1 MYQGGPEALGNDR
14 GRLSSQAVRCFCLIE
29 GEQCDALHGSPLGQ
43 HAGQHVSSGWRV
55 PPILSPA
62 LGSLPH
68 SNFFSKTLKRL
79 PVQLHYPVESKNANR
94 QDMALS
100 AISVLSATVCLRIL
114 PRNAPS
120 LTWPSI
126 ATLGTDMPSPLG
138 TTSATSLQPA
148 LELIYLAKLQP
159 ELASQSLRKLLL
171 ANPNYFEN
179 LPESSFKVVLNMNG
193 DTAFESLGCVSYIAL
208 LDQLYASVQ
217 LKRDWGYSSGLDNSS
232 SRQYVRFYLSF
243 DRGVTWQNEGLTAC
257 QCLRRARSQTAYPS
271 RDKADR
277 TSRTTQVRFTRTPGS
292 RNSLL
297 EFASSSGRPRL
308 DPALGQR
315 PGNHH
320 SHHKA
325 RWSSD
330 GLSASRVLGPIRR

>member
-1 MYQGGPEALGNDR
+1 MPSTRSARAGAFPR
-14 GRLSSQAVRCFCLIE
+14 S
-29 GEQCDALHGSPLGQ
+29 SPLLWV
-43 HAGQHVSSGWRV
+43 A
-55 PPILSPA
+55 
-62 LGSLPH
+62 SLTQT
-68 SNFFSKTLKRL
+68 FSLETLKRL
-79 PVQLHYPVESKNANR
+79 PVQLHYPVESKIANR

-100 AISVLSATVCLRIL
+100 AISVLSASEHLRIL
-114 PRNAPS
+114 PRHAPS
-120 LTWPSI
+120 KTWPSI

-138 TTSATSLQPA
+138 TTSPTSLQPA

-193 DTAFESLGCVSYIAL
+193 DTAFESLGCVSYIPL

-217 LKRDWGYSSGLDNSS
+217 LKRDWGYSLGLDNSS
-232 SRQYVRFYLSF
+232 SRAIRPLLSLLRSRRHLAQRRP
-243 DRGVTWQNEGLTAC
+243 DRR

-271 RDKADR
+271 RHKADR
-277 TSRTTQVRFTRTPGS
+277 TSRTTQVRCTRTPGS

-315 PGNHH
+315 PGN
-320 SHHKA
+320 
-325 RWSSD
+325 RQFT
-330 GLSASRVLGPIRR
+330 P